1 MISKKLLITLLALFG
16 LGLKAQVG
24 LNCQFVPGL
33 QLGAVTVK
41 SDNSKIGEYKAAA
54 GLPVFMLDR
63 LKNKWY
69 AQLDMNGLYYSVTQY
84 NKSQR
89 SKGDSTKYAKTE
101 GGLCAGRIGYGFGKS
116 ETMRVGPNLNIG
128 YMMSNINGN
137 KRSFEGMPMYWNFG
151 GGVFFYQK
159 IGTKIRAMAKVG
171 YEKYSNKKASSDIA
185 TLKGSGTYFEATVAY
200 NIYQKY
206 GVAVMPALYS
216 KKFTYNYNGETTETK
231 TKVKSV
237 VLRIGFTKFF

>member
-1 MISKKLLITLLALFG
+1 MINKKLLIALLALFS

-24 LNCQFVPGL
+24 LNCQFVPGI

-41 SDNSKIGEYKAAA
+41 SENSKIGEYKSAA
-54 GLPVFMLDR
+54 GLPIFMLDR
-63 LKNKWY
+63 LKNHWY
-69 AQLDMNGLYYSVTQY
+69 AQLDMNGLYYSVTQF

-89 SKGDSTKYAKTE
+89 SKGDSTKFAKTE
-101 GGLCAGRIGYGFGKS
+101 GGLCAGRIGYGFGNS
-116 ETMRVGPNLNIG
+116 ETMRVGPNLNVG
-128 YMMSNINGN
+128 YMMSNLNGN
-137 KRSFEGMPMYWNFG
+137 KRSFDGMPMYWNIG

-171 YEKYSNKKASSDIA
+171 YEKYSNKKTENI
-185 TLKGSGTYFEATVAY
+185 TNLKGSGMYFEATAAY

-206 GVAVMPALYS
+206 GVAVMPAFYS
-216 KKFTYNYNGETTETK
+216 KKFTYNYDGATTETK
-231 TKVKSV
+231 TKVKSI